1 MIQFNAVSKKFK
13 DLLLF
18 EDVNINIREGK
29 KTAIVGPN
37 GSGKSVLLKLIVGYS
52 APTLGS
58 IVIDG
63 KKLQQDIDFVPNG
76 GVSINAPEFIG
87 SLTGLENLREIARIR
102 RCVKEADII
111 LLAKKVNFEVELSKK
126 YKTYSLGMKQ
136 KMRLIQALMER
147 PDYLILDEPFD
158 GLDRLSKKIVI
169 EMLDEYVEETGCT
182 LVFTNHGEE
191 VFEIADVVYEID
203 DKKLRL
209 IKGESEC

>member
-1 MIQFNAVSKKFK
+1 MIQFDGVSKKFK

-18 EDVNINIREGK
+18 EDVNINIKEGK

-52 APTLGS
+52 VPTSGS

-63 KKLQQDIDFVPNG
+63 KKLQRDIDFVPNG

-102 RCVKEADII
+102 RSVTEADII
-111 LLAKKVNFEVELSKK
+111 LLAKKVNFEEELFKK

-169 EMLDEYVEETGCT
+169 EMLDEYVKETRCT

-203 DKKLRL
+203 DRKLSVV
-209 IKGESEC
+209 KGEAEC

>member
-1 MIQFNAVSKKFK
+1 MIQFNGVSKKFK

-18 EDVNINIREGK
+18 EDVNINIKEGK

-52 APTLGS
+52 VPTSGS
-58 IVIDG
+58 IVIEG

-111 LLAKKVNFEVELSKK
+111 LLAKKVNFESELSKK

-169 EMLDEYVEETGCT
+169 KMLDEYVEETGCT

>member
-1 MIQFNAVSKKFK
+1 MIQFNGVSKKFK

-18 EDVNINIREGK
+18 EDVNIKIREGK

-52 APTLGS
+52 VPTSGS

-111 LLAKKVNFEVELSKK
+111 LLAKKVNFEAELSKK

-169 EMLDEYVEETGCT
+169 AMLDEYVEETGCT
-182 LVFTNHGEE
+182 LVFTKHGEE